1 MRKKF
6 SLNTADKQN
15 KMKITCVSFM
25 SALLLLFLLAQ
36 SGGDVA
42 EATADAGPETDFNG
56 DGYGDLAV
64 GVLNESINGKAN
76 AGSVNVVYGS
86 ASGISATATPDQ
98 RFFQDLAGIEGVSKL
113 DDKLGTDVATA
124 DFNGDG
130 YDDLAAGAPG
140 DDYGSPATGSVN
152 VIYGSSGGLS
162 ATAVRA
168 DQIWTGSSPGLND
181 IVLADCSPPAI
192 PDLPIQSF
200 GKALAAGDFNGD
212 GYDDLAIVAN
222 DDICFTG
229 QGSVGTFWIRGSLH
243 IIYGSASGLA
253 ITPSLDNQHTIGH
266 QITFYSTL
274 ETGDFN
280 NDGRDDLAAGD
291 PGDFCCSGA
300 AGSQGGR
307 VSIFH
312 GGAGGF
318 AEDASGRMTT
328 SQNLKQGIANI
339 EGVSASG
346 EAFGSAFASG
356 DFNGDAYGDL
366 AIGDP
371 NEGFAGGAVN
381 VIYGSASGLS
391 ATIVLSDQLFTQDS
405 PNVEGT
411 SETWDRFG
419 AALAAGDFNGDG
431 KDDLAAGSPDED
443 VGPTVDAGSS
453 NVIYGSAPAGL
464 SPTAVLPDRVL
475 DQNSANVE
483 GTSEATD
490 AYSSSGTGSGGFAAA
505 ITAGDYNND
514 GRDDLAIGVPGEDVG
529 VVVDAGSSN
538 VIYGSASGISAT
550 AVLPD
555 RVLDQNSIDVEDSC
569 ETGDRFGHALA

>member
-1 MRKKF
+1 
-6 SLNTADKQN
+6 
-15 KMKITCVSFM
+15 M

-64 GVLNESINGKAN
+64 GVPNESINGKAN

-192 PDLPIQSF
+192 PDLPIQGF

-253 ITPSLDNQHTIGH
+253 ITPSLDNQHT
-266 QITFYSTL
+266 
-274 ETGDFN
+274 
-280 NDGRDDLAAGD
+280 
-291 PGDFCCSGA
+291 
-300 AGSQGGR
+300 
-307 VSIFH
+307 
-312 GGAGGF
+312 
-318 AEDASGRMTT
+318 
-328 SQNLKQGIANI
+328 
-339 EGVSASG
+339 
-346 EAFGSAFASG
+346 
-356 DFNGDAYGDL
+356 
-366 AIGDP
+366 
-371 NEGFAGGAVN
+371 
-381 VIYGSASGLS
+381 
-391 ATIVLSDQLFTQDS
+391 
-405 PNVEGT
+405 
-411 SETWDRFG
+411 
-419 AALAAGDFNGDG
+419 
-431 KDDLAAGSPDED
+431 
-443 VGPTVDAGSS
+443 
-453 NVIYGSAPAGL
+453 
-464 SPTAVLPDRVL
+464 
-475 DQNSANVE
+475 
-483 GTSEATD
+483 
-490 AYSSSGTGSGGFAAA
+490 
-505 ITAGDYNND
+505 
-514 GRDDLAIGVPGEDVG
+514 
-529 VVVDAGSSN
+529 
-538 VIYGSASGISAT
+538 
-550 AVLPD
+550 
-555 RVLDQNSIDVEDSC
+555 
-569 ETGDRFGHALA
+569 

>member
-6 SLNTADKQN
+6 SLDIANKQN
-15 KMKITCVSFM
+15 KMKIICASLM
-25 SALLLLFLLAQ
+25 SALLLLFFLSP
-36 SGGDVA
+36 SGVPEAMASGNPDV
-42 EATADAGPETDFNG
+42 DFNG

-64 GVLNESINGKAN
+64 GVPNESINGKAN

-130 YDDLAAGAPG
+130 YSDLAAGAPG
-140 DDYGSPATGSVN
+140 DDYGLPATGSVN

-162 ATAVRA
+162 ATGPLP
-168 DQIWTGSSPGLND
+168 DQIWTGSSAGLND

-192 PDLPIQSF
+192 PDLPIQGF

-419 AALAAGDFNGDG
+419 TALAAGDFNGDG
-431 KDDLAAGSPDED
+431 KDDLAVGSPDED
-443 VGPTVDAGSS
+443 VGPIVDAGSS

-550 AVLPD
+550 AVLLD

>member
-1 MRKKF
+1 
-6 SLNTADKQN
+6 
-15 KMKITCVSFM
+15 M
-25 SALLLLFLLAQ
+25 SALLLLFLLAP
-36 SGGDVA
+36 SGGGVA
-42 EATADAGPETDFNG
+42 EAMADAGPETDFNG

-64 GVLNESINGKAN
+64 GVPNESINGKAN

-130 YDDLAAGAPG
+130 YSDLAAGAPG
-140 DDYGSPATGSVN
+140 DDYGLPATGSVN

-162 ATAVRA
+162 ATGPLP
-168 DQIWTGSSPGLND
+168 DQIWTGSSAGLND

-300 AGSQGGR
+300 AGSGGGR
-307 VSIFH
+307 VAVFY
-312 GGAGGF
+312 GGTGGF
-318 AEDASGRMTT
+318 AENASGRMTT

-419 AALAAGDFNGDG
+419 TALAAGDFNGDG
-431 KDDLAAGSPDED
+431 KDDLAVGSPDED
-443 VGPTVDAGSS
+443 VGPIVDAGSS

-529 VVVDAGSSN
+529 MVVDAGSSN

-550 AVLPD
+550 AVLLD